1 MMVILPLWATE
12 VFMARKELRRKLV
25 GFDEETWHALNL
37 LSRGSMKT
45 FQELADEACCTS
57 MGGQPI

>member
-12 VFMARKELRRKLV
+12 VFIGKPTELRRKLV

-37 LSRGSMKT
+37 LS
-45 FQELADEACCTS
+45 
-57 MGGQPI
+57 